1 MMKSNEEQFRYADE
15 RFADLQVLR
24 YRLNGFERLTLRQKQ
39 YVFYLSK
46 AALSGRD
53 ITFDQFGTYNL
64 RIRRVLEA
72 IYTDHTLSHD
82 TDDFRALEV
91 YLKRVWFS
99 SGIHHHYGSMK
110 FVPGFS
116 AEYLR
121 KSMHHVDAKLLPL
134 EEGQTVEALFQELR
148 PVIFDTDVLPKRVNK
163 ADGQDLI
170 ATSACHFYEGVT
182 QQEAEAFYA
191 EQKRLHADDPEPPS
205 FGLNSTLV
213 KREGGIAEDVWHA
226 NGRYGRA
233 ISKIV
238 YWLAKAADVAENE
251 QQQEVIKS
259 LIAYYETGDLGRFND
274 YCKKWVAALEGKVD
288 FINGFIEVYGDP
300 LGLKGSWEGL
310 VEYVDEE
317 ATRRT
322 ELISSNA
329 QWFEDHSPV
338 DPRFR
343 KQQVKGVS
351 AKVICAA
358 MLGGDVILGPISSN
372 DVKFAAS
379 IAPYGKRIIS
389 PLEPRVAGM
398 SDTMRVVHV
407 PTPAAAQYADA
418 VHWAVADMVPGDSL
432 VLVLQS
438 GKSLTDNASAM
449 VSALRESGVRYAA
462 ISYGILGGT
471 RVQAQFN
478 AHAAKYGT
486 TRYLVASEDESFVND
501 AVRNMNLMV
510 YKKNDVVFYAP
521 SRVRTFST
529 IETENLHNVSTHIS
543 ATYYIDYGNPD
554 VQAFVMA
561 YRALFGSEPNSFS
574 FHGYDTMRYFV
585 TMCSRYGRNWF
596 QKLTGQNW
604 KGLQTDFSFEKTYS
618 GQGQVNTAVRRIVYT
633 PEYKTVLQ

>member
-1 MMKSNEEQFRYADE
+1 MLLALPVAAQVYEVPEIEISKDKVRVDGKSYYAHVVT
-15 RFADLQVLR
+15 AKQ
-24 YRLNGFERLTLRQKQ
+24 TL
-39 YVFYLSK
+39 FSISK
-46 AALSGRD
+46 AYGVTVDEIYEANRNLQLETAGLKTGQVILIPTESAASAQEAPEPEAPESPEVTQFTQGSDTLDSRALFPRLRD
-53 ITFDQFGTYNL
+53 IFSKILNPLDSLFTTDIPGTINVSL
-64 RIRRVLEA
+64 
-72 IYTDHTLSHD
+72 
-82 TDDFRALEV
+82 
-91 YLKRVWFS
+91 
-99 SGIHHHYGSMK
+99 
-110 FVPGFS
+110 
-116 AEYLR
+116 
-121 KSMHHVDAKLLPL
+121 LLPFNA
-134 EEGQTVEALFQELR
+134 GG
-148 PVIFDTDVLPKRVNK
+148 K
-163 ADGQDLI
+163 QDSKSLD
-170 ATSACHFYEGVT
+170 
-182 QQEAEAFYA
+182 FYA
-191 EQKRLHADDPEPPS
+191 GAL
-205 FGLNSTLV
+205 
-213 KREGGIAEDVWHA
+213 
-226 NGRYGRA
+226 
-233 ISKIV
+233 
-238 YWLAKAADVAENE
+238 LAAR
-251 QQQEVIKS
+251 
-259 LIAYYETGDLGRFND
+259 DLGAQGIDIDIHTYDIASGN
-274 YCKKWVAALEGKVD
+274 
-288 FINGFIEVYGDP
+288 
-300 LGLKGSWEGL
+300 
-310 VEYVDEE
+310 
-317 ATRRT
+317 
-322 ELISSNA
+322 ISS
-329 QWFEDHSPV
+329 
-338 DPRFR
+338 
-343 KQQVKGVS
+343 
-351 AKVICAA
+351 A

-462 ISYGILGGT
+462 ISYGILDGT